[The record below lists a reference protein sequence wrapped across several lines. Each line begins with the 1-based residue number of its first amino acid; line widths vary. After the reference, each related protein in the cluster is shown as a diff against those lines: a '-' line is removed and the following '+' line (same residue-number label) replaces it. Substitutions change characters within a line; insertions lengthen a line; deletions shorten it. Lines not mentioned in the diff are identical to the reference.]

1 MVMITQQSRLSNLQ
15 KELLKLYANNIS
27 DEDLLEIRLLLS
39 QYFAKKATDE
49 MDKFLDEHEID
60 EDTLTKWSH
69 EHNRYEG
76 SN

>member
-1 MVMITQQSRLSNLQ
+1 MITQQSRLSNLQ

>member
-1 MVMITQQSRLSNLQ
+1 MVAQQPRLSNLQ

-39 QYFAKKATDE
+39 QYFAKKATDA
-49 MDKFLDEHEID
+49 MDQFLDEHAID
-60 EDTLTKWSH
+60 EHTLTEWSH

>member
-1 MVMITQQSRLSNLQ
+1 MIAQQSKLSNLQ

-27 DEDLLEIRLLLS
+27 DESLLEIRLLLS

-49 MDKFLDEHEID
+49 MDKFLDEHDID
-60 EDTLTKWSH
+60 ADTLTKWSH